1 MISAVIDDP
10 SQLHVGVQNSSG
22 EDYSGYSCLQI
33 WSVLM
38 TCSFA
43 HVCMI
48 GDALVTPAVSIR
60 YAEPMMDERQRRHA
74 ALETALREVIN
85 QILQH
90 VNEKKDHIPPVLHP
104 DVVVSFPFEIAIPRY
119 IITTSRFIFVR
130 IYTNR
135 SMSL

>member
-1 MISAVIDDP
+1 
-10 SQLHVGVQNSSG
+10 
-22 EDYSGYSCLQI
+22 
-33 WSVLM
+33 M
-38 TCSFA
+38 TCTFA

-48 GDALVTPAVSIR
+48 SDALVTPAVSLR
-60 YAEPMMDERQRRHA
+60 CVEPMMDERQRRHA

-119 IITTSRFIFVR
+119 IVTTSRFIFVR

-135 SMSL
+135 SVSL